1 MAQGNVE
8 SWLSQLLKAA
18 LSALHIVIR
27 NASVAISD
35 PNMELV
41 NFLNSFPAQVC
52 VHNIIIHVLVF
63 FISNH

>member
-8 SWLSQLLKAA
+8 SWLSLLLKAA

-27 NASVAISD
+27 NAAVAVSD

-52 VHNIIIHVLVF
+52 VHVHKLLCVF
-63 FISNH
+63 FNILCY